1 MQDLNIQDV
10 VSNHEDPE
18 EMFQLLEKLGEG
30 SYGSVIKGL
39 HISSGTIVA
48 IKIVPINNEIASL
61 KKEISILKQCRHPN
75 IVGYIG
81 SYIKKGNLWL
91 IMEYCSAGSVADL
104 IKVTKRTLDEVQIA
118 SVCQAALRGLE
129 YLHDNKKIHRDI
141 KAGNVLLDH
150 KGIAKLA
157 DFGVSAQL
165 ANTLS
170 KKDTVIGTP
179 YWMSPEVISRSLYNK
194 KTDIWSLG
202 ITAIEMAEG
211 EPPYSHIHPVRA
223 MFAIQKSP
231 AQGLTEPHKWS
242 NEFNDFVKKC
252 LTIDPKQRPTAKE
265 LLIHSFIRRNRGPSL
280 LSELVAN
287 SMESLERYR
296 SMQTHDDSDE
306 FIDDND
312 DDDDDESD
320 SKMNSVVYK
329 GTNNY
334 DSGTMI
340 EYGTIVENGEEN
352 KMNTIIIKDEK
363 VDNSTMK
370 VVNEENTGEPEF
382 MKYVREVEGFPEP
395 VVVKPIP
402 PPQPVVKPPQ
412 PTQYVVKTPQ
422 LVQPVV
428 KSSFVESQPKAEIPP
443 ELRGMSVEYMEKTLT
458 RLKVDMEAEIDVIR
472 TKYSERIKLFENAL
486 KAIKSNERKRK

>member
-1 MQDLNIQDV
+1 MQNPELNIQDV
-10 VSNHEDPE
+10 VTNHEDPE

-30 SYGSVIKGL
+30 SYGSVHKGL

-48 IKIVPINNEIASL
+48 IKIVQINNEIQSL
-61 KKEISILKQCRHPN
+61 KKEISILKECRHPN

-104 IKVTKRTLDEVQIA
+104 IKVTKKTLDEVQIA
-118 SVCQAALRGLE
+118 SVCQAVLRGLE
-129 YLHDNKKIHRDI
+129 YLHDTKKIHRDI

-150 KGIAKLA
+150 KGVAKLA

-179 YWMSPEVISRSLYNK
+179 YWMSPEVIARSLYNK

-223 MFAIQKSP
+223 MFVIQKNP
-231 AQGLTEPHKWS
+231 ARTLTEPHKWS

-252 LTIDPKQRPTAKE
+252 LTIDPKQRPTSKE
-265 LLIHSFIRRNRGPSL
+265 LLIHSFIRRARGPTL
-280 LSELVAN
+280 LSELVAS

-296 SMQTHDDSDE
+296 SMQTNSE
-306 FIDDND
+306 S
-312 DDDDDESD
+312 DESD
-320 SKMNSVVYK
+320 EESDSGMNSVVYK

-334 DSGTMI
+334 SSGTMI
-340 EYGTIVENGEEN
+340 EYGTMVENSEVN
-352 KMNTIIIKDEK
+352 MNTIIVKDDKAEK
-363 VDNSTMK
+363 VEKATMK
-370 VVNEENTGEPEF
+370 VVEDGKSEEPEF
-382 MKYVREVEGFPEP
+382 MKYVREVEGIPEP
-395 VVVKPIP
+395 KEVKDL
-402 PPQPVVKPPQ
+402 K
-412 PTQYVVKTPQ
+412 
-422 LVQPVV
+422 
-428 KSSFVESQPKAEIPP
+428 VETKIEIPP
-443 ELRGMSVEYMEKTLT
+443 ELKGMSVEYIEKTLI
-458 RLKVDMEAEIDVIR
+458 RLKVDRDAEIEVVMS
-472 TKYSERIKLFENAL
+472 KYAERIKLFENTLKVL
-486 KAIKSNERKRK
+486 KAAARRN

>member
-1 MQDLNIQDV
+1 MQVLNIQDV

-30 SYGSVIKGL
+30 SYGSVHKGL

-48 IKIVPINNEIASL
+48 IKIVQINNEIASL

-118 SVCQAALRGLE
+118 SVCQAVLRGLE

-170 KKDTVIGTP
+170 KKDSVIGTP

-223 MFAIQKSP
+223 MFVIQKNP
-231 AQGLTEPHKWS
+231 ARGLTEPHKWS
-242 NEFNDFVKKC
+242 NEFNDFVRKC
-252 LTIDPKQRPTAKE
+252 LTIDPKQRPTSKE
-265 LLIHSFIRRNRGPSL
+265 LLIHSFIRRARGPSL
-280 LSELVAN
+280 LSDLVA
-287 SMESLERYR
+287 SAMESLERYR
-296 SMQTHDDSDE
+296 SMQTNDDSYDSDE
-306 FIDDND
+306 DE
-312 DDDDDESD
+312 ESD
-320 SKMNSVVYK
+320 NKMNSVVYK
-329 GTNNY
+329 GTSNY
-334 DSGTMI
+334 ESGTMI
-340 EYGTIVENGEEN
+340 EYGTIIENSEN
-352 KMNTIIIKDEK
+352 NMNTIIVKDEK
-363 VDNSTMK
+363 PFTSTMK
-370 VVNEENTGEPEF
+370 VLDEQNTEEPEF
-382 MKYVREVEGFPEP
+382 MKYVREVEG
-395 VVVKPIP
+395 IP
-402 PPQPVVKPPQ
+402 DPQPSEKITVPEVS
-412 PTQYVVKTPQ
+412 VKT
-422 LVQPVV
+422 
-428 KSSFVESQPKAEIPP
+428 EIPA
-443 ELRGMSVEYMEKTLT
+443 ELKGMSVEYIEKTLK
-458 RLKVDMEAEIDVIR
+458 RLTVDMEAEIEVIR
-472 TKYSERIKLFENAL
+472 SKYAERIKLFENTL
-486 KAIKSNERKRK
+486 KVLKTLERKKS

>member
-1 MQDLNIQDV
+1 MQNPELNIQDV
-10 VSNHEDPE
+10 VTNHEDPE

-30 SYGSVIKGL
+30 SYGSVHKGL

-48 IKIVPINNEIASL
+48 IKIVQINNEIQSL
-61 KKEISILKQCRHPN
+61 KKEISILKECRHPN

-104 IKVTKRTLDEVQIA
+104 IKVTKKTLDEVQIA

-129 YLHDNKKIHRDI
+129 YLHDTKKIHRDI

-150 KGIAKLA
+150 KGVAKLA

-223 MFAIQKSP
+223 MFVIQKNP
-231 AQGLTEPHKWS
+231 ARSLTEPHKWS

-265 LLIHSFIRRNRGPSL
+265 LLIHSFIRRARGPTL
-280 LSELVAN
+280 LSELVAS

-296 SMQTHDDSDE
+296 SMQTHSESEESEEDSD
-306 FIDDND
+306 
-312 DDDDDESD
+312 SR
-320 SKMNSVVYK
+320 MNSVVYK

-334 DSGTMI
+334 SSGTMI
-340 EYGTIVENGEEN
+340 EYGTMVENSEVN
-352 KMNTIIIKDEK
+352 MNTIIVKEDKPEK
-363 VDNSTMK
+363 IEKSTMK
-370 VVNEENTGEPEF
+370 VVEDGKNEEPEF
-382 MKYVREVEGFPEP
+382 MKFVREVEGIPEP
-395 VVVKPIP
+395 
-402 PPQPVVKPPQ
+402 
-412 PTQYVVKTPQ
+412 KTE
-422 LVQPVV
+422 V
-428 KSSFVESQPKAEIPP
+428 KSEIPS
-443 ELRGMSVEYMEKTLT
+443 ELKGMSVEYIEKTLM
-458 RLKVDMEAEIDVIR
+458 RLKVDMDAEIEVIR
-472 TKYSERIKLFENAL
+472 SKYAERIKLFENTLKVL
-486 KAIKSNERKRK
+486 KAAGVKRN

>member
-1 MQDLNIQDV
+1 MQELNIQDI

-30 SYGSVIKGL
+30 SYGSVHKGL

-48 IKIVPINNEIASL
+48 IKIVQINNEIVSL

-118 SVCQAALRGLE
+118 SICQAVLRGLE
-129 YLHDNKKIHRDI
+129 YLHENKKIHRDI
-141 KAGNVLLDH
+141 KAGNILLDH

-179 YWMSPEVISRSLYNK
+179 YWMSPEVIARSLYNK

-211 EPPYSHIHPVRA
+211 EPPYSNLHPVRA
-223 MFAIQKSP
+223 MFVIQKNP
-231 AQGLTEPHKWS
+231 AKGLTEPHKWS
-242 NEFNDFVKKC
+242 NEFTDFVKKC

-265 LLIHSFIRRNRGPSL
+265 LLIHSFIRRARGPSL
-280 LSELVAN
+280 LSDLVA
-287 SMESLERYR
+287 SAMELLERYR
-296 SMQTHDDSDE
+296 SMQTNDDSY
-306 FIDDND
+306 
-312 DDDDDESD
+312 ESD
-320 SKMNSVVYK
+320 EDEEDNKMNSVVYK
-329 GTNNY
+329 GTGNY

-340 EYGTIVENGEEN
+340 EYGTIVENSEDT

-363 VDNSTMK
+363 NSMNTMK
-370 VVNEENTGEPEF
+370 VDENESDEEPEF
-382 MKYVREVEGFPEP
+382 MKYVREVEGIPEP
-395 VVVKPIP
+395 QVKLE
-402 PPQPVVKPPQ
+402 VA
-412 PTQYVVKTPQ
+412 
-422 LVQPVV
+422 
-428 KSSFVESQPKAEIPP
+428 QPKPEIPP
-443 ELRGMSVEYMEKTLT
+443 ELKGMSVEYIEKTLK
-458 RLKVDMEAEIDVIR
+458 RLTVDMEAEIEVIKS
-472 TKYSERIKLFENAL
+472 KYAERIKLFDNTL
-486 KAIKSNERKRK
+486 KVLKQLDRKKN

>member
-1 MQDLNIQDV
+1 MQNPELNIQDV
-10 VSNHEDPE
+10 VTNHEDPE

-30 SYGSVIKGL
+30 SYGSVHKGL

-48 IKIVPINNEIASL
+48 IKIVQINNEIQSL
-61 KKEISILKQCRHPN
+61 KKEISILKECRHPN

-104 IKVTKRTLDEVQIA
+104 IKVTKKTLDEVQIA
-118 SVCQAALRGLE
+118 SVCQAVLRGLE
-129 YLHDNKKIHRDI
+129 YLHDTKKIHRDI

-150 KGIAKLA
+150 KGVAKLA

-179 YWMSPEVISRSLYNK
+179 YWMSPEVIARSLYNK

-223 MFAIQKSP
+223 MFVIQKNP
-231 AQGLTEPHKWS
+231 ARTLTEPHKWS

-252 LTIDPKQRPTAKE
+252 LTIDPKQRPTSKE
-265 LLIHSFIRRNRGPSL
+265 LLIHSFIRRARGPTL
-280 LSELVAN
+280 LSELVAS

-296 SMQTHDDSDE
+296 SMQTNSE
-306 FIDDND
+306 S
-312 DDDDDESD
+312 DESD
-320 SKMNSVVYK
+320 EESDSGMNSVVYK

-334 DSGTMI
+334 SSGTMI
-340 EYGTIVENGEEN
+340 EYGTMVENSEVN
-352 KMNTIIIKDEK
+352 MNTIIVKDDKAEK
-363 VDNSTMK
+363 VEKATMK
-370 VVNEENTGEPEF
+370 VVEDGKSEEPEF
-382 MKYVREVEGFPEP
+382 MKYVREVEGIPEP
-395 VVVKPIP
+395 KEVKDL
-402 PPQPVVKPPQ
+402 K
-412 PTQYVVKTPQ
+412 
-422 LVQPVV
+422 
-428 KSSFVESQPKAEIPP
+428 VETKIEIPP
-443 ELRGMSVEYMEKTLT
+443 ELKGMSVEYIEKTLI
-458 RLKVDMEAEIDVIR
+458 RLKVDRDAEIEVVMS
-472 TKYSERIKLFENAL
+472 KYAERIKLFENTLKVL
-486 KAIKSNERKRK
+486 KAAARSN

>member
-1 MQDLNIQDV
+1 MQNPELNIQDV
-10 VSNHEDPE
+10 VTNHEDPE

-30 SYGSVIKGL
+30 SYGSVHKGL

-48 IKIVPINNEIASL
+48 IKIVQINNEIQSL
-61 KKEISILKQCRHPN
+61 KKEISILKECRHPN

-104 IKVTKRTLDEVQIA
+104 IKVTKKTLDEVQIA

-129 YLHDNKKIHRDI
+129 YLHDTKKIHRDI

-150 KGIAKLA
+150 KGVAKLA

-223 MFAIQKSP
+223 MFVIQKNP
-231 AQGLTEPHKWS
+231 ARSLTEPHKWS

-265 LLIHSFIRRNRGPSL
+265 LLIHSFIRRARGPTL
-280 LSELVAN
+280 LSELVAS

-296 SMQTHDDSDE
+296 SMQTNSESEESEEDSD
-306 FIDDND
+306 
-312 DDDDDESD
+312 SR
-320 SKMNSVVYK
+320 MNSVVYK

-334 DSGTMI
+334 SSGTMI
-340 EYGTIVENGEEN
+340 EYGTMVENSEVN
-352 KMNTIIIKDEK
+352 MNTIIVKEDKPEK
-363 VDNSTMK
+363 IEKSTMK
-370 VVNEENTGEPEF
+370 VVEDGKNEEPEF
-382 MKYVREVEGFPEP
+382 MKFVREVEGIPEP
-395 VVVKPIP
+395 KTEVKN
-402 PPQPVVKPPQ
+402 
-412 PTQYVVKTPQ
+412 
-422 LVQPVV
+422 
-428 KSSFVESQPKAEIPP
+428 EIPA
-443 ELRGMSVEYMEKTLT
+443 ELKGMSVEYIEKTLM
-458 RLKVDMEAEIDVIR
+458 RLKVDMDAEIEVIR
-472 TKYSERIKLFENAL
+472 SKYAERIKLFENTLKVL
-486 KAIKSNERKRK
+486 KAAGVKRN

>member
-1 MQDLNIQDV
+1 MQELNIQDV

-30 SYGSVIKGL
+30 SYGSVHKGL

-48 IKIVPINNEIASL
+48 IKIVQINNEIASL

-118 SVCQAALRGLE
+118 SVCQAVLRGLE
-129 YLHDNKKIHRDI
+129 YLHENKKIHRDI
-141 KAGNVLLDH
+141 KAGNILLDH

-179 YWMSPEVISRSLYNK
+179 YWMSPEVIARSLYNK

-202 ITAIEMAEG
+202 ITGIEMAEG

-223 MFAIQKSP
+223 MFVIQKNP
-231 AQGLTEPHKWS
+231 ARGLTEPHKWS
-242 NEFNDFVKKC
+242 NEFNDFVRKC

-265 LLIHSFIRRNRGPSL
+265 LLIHSFIRRARGPSL
-280 LSELVAN
+280 LSDLVAL

-296 SMQTHDDSDE
+296 SMQTNDYSDDSDYE
-306 FIDDND
+306 E
-312 DDDDDESD
+312 ESD

-329 GTNNY
+329 GTGNY

-340 EYGTIVENGEEN
+340 EYGTIVENSEDS
-352 KMNTIIIKDEK
+352 KMNTIIVKEDGRG
-363 VDNSTMK
+363 DHSTMR
-370 VVNEENTGEPEF
+370 VVEGEEEGEEPEF
-382 MKYVREVEGFPEP
+382 MKYVREVEGIPEP
-395 VVVKPIP
+395 VVAREE
-402 PPQPVVKPPQ
+402 PV
-412 PTQYVVKTPQ
+412 
-422 LVQPVV
+422 LVQ
-428 KSSFVESQPKAEIPP
+428 KQEIPA
-443 ELRGMSVEYMEKTLT
+443 ELKGMSVEYIEKTLK
-458 RLKVDMEAEIDVIR
+458 RLTVDMEAEIEVIR
-472 TKYSERIKLFENAL
+472 SKYAERIKLFEGTL
-486 KAIKSNERKRK
+486 KLLKSVDRKKN

>member
-30 SYGSVIKGL
+30 SYGSVHKGL

-81 SYIKKGNLWL
+81 SYIKKANLWL

-118 SVCQAALRGLE
+118 SVCQAVLRGLE

-165 ANTLS
+165 ANTMS

-223 MFAIQKSP
+223 MFVIQKNP
-231 AQGLTEPHKWS
+231 ARTLTETNKWS
-242 NEFNDFVKKC
+242 NEFNDFVRKC

-265 LLIHSFIRRNRGPSL
+265 LLIHSFIRRARGPTL
-280 LSELVAN
+280 LSDLVAT
-287 SMESLERYR
+287 SMEQLERYR
-296 SMQTHDDSDE
+296 SMQSEEESSDSEDVEDSD
-306 FIDDND
+306 NR
-312 DDDDDESD
+312 
-320 SKMNSVVYK
+320 MNSVVYK
-329 GTNNY
+329 GTNKY

-340 EYGTIVENGEEN
+340 EYGTIVENSEEN
-352 KMNTIIIKDEK
+352 GMNTIIVKDDK
-363 VDNSTMK
+363 IDCSTMK
-370 VVNEENTGEPEF
+370 VVEEENNTEEPEF
-382 MKYVREVEGFPEP
+382 MRFVREVEGIPEP
-395 VVVKPIP
+395 VPPKPE
-402 PPQPVVKPPQ
+402 PPQPRLSDSTTRAK
-412 PTQYVVKTPQ
+412 
-422 LVQPVV
+422 
-428 KSSFVESQPKAEIPP
+428 IPP
-443 ELRGMSVEYMEKTLT
+443 ELKGMSVEYIEKTLM
-458 RLKVDMEAEIDVIR
+458 RLKVDMEAEIEVIR
-472 TKYSERIKLFENAL
+472 SKYAERIKLFETTLKEL
-486 KAIKSNERKRK
+486 KAGERKRNT